1 MNMSEYFKLSDSNPD
16 LLHITVVKSY
26 VSSMKQE
33 YTSFWQN
40 TLQHSQKV
48 AFYRS
53 FKTDHTTFSYLD
65 LRGTAARGEGL

>member
-1 MNMSEYFKLSDSNPD
+1 
-16 LLHITVVKSY
+16 
-26 VSSMKQE
+26 MKQE

-48 AFYRS
+48 EFYRS